1 MFIKGKL
8 TSQFLTLITGY
19 YVIILRNRVRVKP
32 MSPVLFSGH
41 VYTVKLCFIGLETF
55 SRNKV
60 SHRIVPSYIT

>member
-1 MFIKGKL
+1 
-8 TSQFLTLITGY
+8 
-19 YVIILRNRVRVKP
+19 

-60 SHRIVPSYIT
+60 SHRIVPSYMILPISHDGARDKLTLRRNQMDMINDFFK